1 MMHTA
6 ADVERI
12 AYFGRNSVLLS
23 NEKVRAIVDDLGGM
37 MPEFSLK
44 KGKGAMNAHWIPDFR
59 GNSGLPWSSHLHGQY
74 WKANILYILAGD
86 FPCSPNFGP
95 DCTVDGV
102 GLPAHGWTAN
112 ERWKL
117 ASSGAMQDGNAAY
130 AKFTLESP
138 DVRMPLSYTK
148 YDVVQ
153 AGKPAYY
160 SAMTIENHGDAPVSI
175 NLARH
180 NTLGSPF
187 LQAGCRIYVS
197 AERFL
202 TAPKDTEFD
211 DTARLAQ
218 GAEFDSLL
226 KAPGRYGKPVDL
238 SIVPGMIG
246 YTDFVTGAIPAHKA
260 LGWSCV
266 VNPVLKLAYVTFF
279 PGPRGLPSDEIA
291 LGFNDL
297 WMQYGGRN
305 FTPWALHEGGADR
318 TFCLGTENAV
328 AAFAN
333 GLAYSRAH
341 PELLGTPTMVTI
353 PAKSARTLNYGTAL
367 VELEDALAAEA
378 ITDIEAEGDMLV
390 LKTARTYQRVS
401 LDASFSG
408 LRELVSRLL
417 K

>member
-1 MMHTA
+1 MHSATS
-6 ADVERI
+6 VERI

-23 NEKVRAIVDDLGGM
+23 NEKVRAIIDDLGGM

-44 KGKGAMNAHWIPDFR
+44 KGKGAVNAHWIPDFR
-59 GNSGLPWSSHLHGQY
+59 GNSGTPWSSRLHGPY

-102 GLPAHGWTAN
+102 ELPAHGWTAN

-117 ASSGAMQDGNAAY
+117 ASFGTTQDGNAAY

-138 DVRMPLSYTK
+138 DARMPLSYTK
-148 YDVVQ
+148 HDLIQ

-160 SAMTIENHGDAPVSI
+160 SVMTIENRGDVPISI

-197 AERFL
+197 AERCM
-202 TAPKDTEFD
+202 TAPKGTEFD
-211 DTARLAQ
+211 DTGRLAQ
-218 GAEFDSLL
+218 GVEFDSLC
-226 KAPGRYGKPVDL
+226 KAPTRDGKTVDL
-238 SIVPGMIG
+238 SVVPGMIG
-246 YTDFVTGAIPAHKA
+246 YTDFVTGAISAHKA

-266 VNPVLKLAYVTFF
+266 VNPVLKLAYITFF
-279 PGPRGLPSDEIA
+279 PGSKGLSNDEIA

-328 AAFAN
+328 GAFAN

-341 PELLGTPTMVTI
+341 SELLGSPTMVTI
-353 PAKSARTLNYGTAL
+353 PARGSRRLNYGTAL
-367 VELEDALAAEA
+367 VELDDALAGER
-378 ITDIEAEGDMLV
+378 ILDIEPEGDMLV
-390 LKTARTYQRVS
+390 LKAENAHQRVP
-401 LDASFSG
+401 LDASFSM
-408 LRELVSRLL
+408 LRELVSRL
-417 K
+417 

>member
-1 MMHTA
+1 MHGATS
-6 ADVERI
+6 VERI

-23 NEKVRAIVDDLGGM
+23 NEKVRAIIDDLGGM

-44 KGKGAMNAHWIPDFR
+44 KENGAVNAHWIPDFR
-59 GNSGLPWSSHLHGQY
+59 GNSGAPWSSRLHGPY

-102 GLPAHGWTAN
+102 ELPAHGWTAN

-117 ASSGAMQDGNAAY
+117 ASSGTTQDGNAAH

-138 DVRMPLSYTK
+138 DARMPLSYTK
-148 YDVVQ
+148 YDLVQ

-160 SAMTIENHGDAPVSI
+160 SVMIIENHGDVPISI

-197 AERFL
+197 AERCM
-202 TAPKDTEFD
+202 TAPKGTEFD
-211 DTARLAQ
+211 DTGRLAQ
-218 GAEFDSLL
+218 GVEFDSLC
-226 KAPGRYGKPVDL
+226 KAPTRDGKTVDL
-238 SIVPGMIG
+238 SVVPGMIG
-246 YTDFVTGAIPAHKA
+246 YTDFVTGAISAHKA

-266 VNPVLKLAYVTFF
+266 INPVLKLAYITFF
-279 PGPRGLPSDEIA
+279 PGRKGLSNDEIA

-328 AAFAN
+328 GAFAN

-341 PELLGTPTMVTI
+341 PTLLDSPTMVTI
-353 PAKSARTLNYGTAL
+353 PARGSRRLTYGTAL
-367 VELEDALAAEA
+367 VELDDALASED
-378 ITDIEAEGDMLV
+378 ILDIEAEGDMLV
-390 LKTARTYQRVS
+390 LKAEKAHQRVA

-408 LRELVSRLL
+408 LRELVSRL
-417 K
+417 